1 MDAKI
6 VGGRLRHVMR
16 QLDSFSNGNTH
27 LAAQAPRYDLGA
39 NRLHA
44 VAFFS
49 LVMGSTVTLRAWRRA
64 VREFAFEARPA
75 ELPCQEPLR
84 WRIYAYRIP

>member
-27 LAAQAPRYDLGA
+27 LAAQAPIWGRIVY
-39 NRLHA
+39 
-44 VAFFS
+44 
-49 LVMGSTVTLRAWRRA
+49 T
-64 VREFAFEARPA
+64 
-75 ELPCQEPLR
+75 R
-84 WRIYAYRIP
+84 WHSSHW